1 MAPFDPPQMQD
12 SPLDNLVLQ
21 VGLEALLGVSSSWGT
36 NSPCF
41 IGLSSGSK
49 QLLFA
54 PQVKSLGRLIAPGD
68 TPTELLLQ
76 SVEPPRTEN
85 IREAV
90 RTLADIG
97 AIENNDEMAELTLL
111 GHIGMCLP
119 IDLRYAR

>member
-1 MAPFDPPQMQD
+1 M
-12 SPLDNLVLQ
+12 
-21 VGLEALLGVSSSWGT
+21 
-36 NSPCF
+36 
-41 IGLSSGSK
+41 
-49 QLLFA
+49 
-54 PQVKSLGRLIAPGD
+54 KSLGRLIAPDD

-97 AIENNDEMAELTLL
+97 AIEANDEMAELTLL